1 MRKRFLMVLFSVF
14 VLTCWSTGLI
24 WAQGQEAPKAPAP
37 AAVAPAPEAAKP
49 ATPAATPEAPKE
61 ATPAAEA
68 PKPAAPPVTTAAP
81 PAAPKPAAPAAGT
94 MSKLE
99 QAIAQTPK
107 GTGKGE
113 INSAAPQ
120 GFMGIPGAPSHFWL
134 WYILWGTWVGWIFS
148 SVGAFGGVM
157 AGVGHISVFGL
168 SDYAGTFKKNSPALN
183 KLLTDSIR
191 TSNQYL
197 VGLSALISSFTY
209 WRMGRLVLPLGLCLA
224 AGGVLAGYLVPLLTV
239 GKMDVSLYVGFFG
252 IIVFAVA
259 FVLFYETTEK
269 GQASKKAAKAAAKAF
284 EDVHIRKCAID
295 EGGEHAC
302 GVQVKHWGLSKIAF
316 TFYGQEFSFNPIWP
330 ILGGFVINGI
340 SALIGVGGGFLYV
353 PFLTSV
359 AGLPMFI
366 VAGTSALAVLVGMI
380 VNIFNM
386 MVVHSVPV
394 DFTLITTELIGIAIG
409 SVLGPITSKK
419 IPEVWLKRLFVLLA
433 IYVGIG
439 YITKGFMGKSILP
452 GM

>member
-1 MRKRFLMVLFSVF
+1 MRTLHLLTSDHWPLTTFLSRA
-14 VLTCWSTGLI
+14 SS
-24 WAQGQEAPKAPAP
+24 GQAP
-37 AAVAPAPEAAKP
+37 AALAKFSTQEDFMRNKTVLIIFFLGILAVVATLALAEPSWAGKLEEAIAKTPQGAGKGMIDPSAKP
-49 ATPAATPEAPKE
+49 
-61 ATPAAEA
+61 
-68 PKPAAPPVTTAAP
+68 
-81 PAAPKPAAPAAGT
+81 
-94 MSKLE
+94 
-99 QAIAQTPK
+99 
-107 GTGKGE
+107 
-113 INSAAPQ
+113 

-148 SVGAFGGVM
+148 SVGAFGGIM

-168 SDYAGTFKKNSPALN
+168 SDYATTFKKTSPTLN

-209 WRMGRLVLPLGLCLA
+209 YRMGRLVLPLGLCLA
-224 AGGVLAGYLVPLLTV
+224 IGGILAGYLVPLLTV

-259 FVLFYETTEK
+259 FVLFYETTER
-269 GQASKKAAKAAAKAF
+269 GQAKRKAARAAAKAF
-284 EDVHIRKCAID
+284 EDAHIKKTSEVSA
-295 EGGEHAC
+295 EHLK
-302 GVQVKHWGLSKIAF
+302 GVQVTKWGLANITF
-316 TFYGQEFSFNPIWP
+316 TFYGVEFSFNTIWP
-330 ILGGFVINGI
+330 LLGGFVINGI

-359 AGLPMFI
+359 SRLPMFI

-386 MVVHSVPV
+386 MVVRQVPV
-394 DFTLITTELIGIAIG
+394 DFVLIFTELIGIAIG
-409 SVLGPITSKK
+409 SVLGPMTSKK
-419 IPEVWLKRLFVLLA
+419 IPEVWLKRLFVVLA

-439 YITKGFMGKSILP
+439 YLTKGFMGKSILP

>member
-1 MRKRFLMVLFSVF
+1 MRKISLLLLMLFTLIVLFGGGAF
-14 VLTCWSTGLI
+14 
-24 WAQGQEAPKAPAP
+24 GQEAAKPAAP
-37 AAVAPAPEAAKP
+37 AAAPPATSAAPATPQAAPPATAPEAAKPSAAEPAKAAPAPEAAKP
-49 ATPAATPEAPKE
+49 EPK
-61 ATPAAEA
+61 
-68 PKPAAPPVTTAAP
+68 
-81 PAAPKPAAPAAGT
+81 G
-94 MSKLE
+94 KLAD
-99 QAIAQTPK
+99 AIAKTPK

-113 INSAAPQ
+113 INLEAQ
-120 GFMGIPGAPSHFWL
+120 KGFMGIPGAPSTLWL

-148 SVGAFGGVM
+148 SVGAFGGIM

-168 SDYAGTFKKNSPALN
+168 SDYAKGFKQSSPTLN

-209 WRMGRLVLPLGLCLA
+209 WKMGRLVMPLALSLA
-224 AGGVLAGYLVPLLTV
+224 VGGIIAGYIVPLLTV
-239 GKMDVSLYVGFFG
+239 GKLSVSTYVGFFG

-269 GQASKKAAKAAAKAF
+269 GQAKRKEAKAAAKAF
-284 EDVHIRKCAID
+284 EDAHIKKS
-295 EGGEHAC
+295 GEASAEHLK
-302 GVQVKHWGLSKIAF
+302 GVQVTHWSLTRIKF
-316 TFYGQEFSFNPIWP
+316 TFYGAEFSFNPLWP

-366 VAGTSALAVLVGMI
+366 VAGTSALAVLVGMV

-386 MVVHSVPV
+386 MVVHNVPV
-394 DFTLITTELIGIAIG
+394 DFLLIGTELIGIAIG
-409 SVLGPITSKK
+409 SVLGPVTSKK
-419 IPEVWLKRLFVLLA
+419 IPEIWLKRIFVILA

-439 YITKGFMGKSILP
+439 YVTKGFLGHSILP

>member
-1 MRKRFLMVLFSVF
+1 
-14 VLTCWSTGLI
+14 
-24 WAQGQEAPKAPAP
+24 
-37 AAVAPAPEAAKP
+37 
-49 ATPAATPEAPKE
+49 
-61 ATPAAEA
+61 
-68 PKPAAPPVTTAAP
+68 
-81 PAAPKPAAPAAGT
+81 
-94 MSKLE
+94 
-99 QAIAQTPK
+99 
-107 GTGKGE
+107 
-113 INSAAPQ
+113 
-120 GFMGIPGAPSHFWL
+120 
-134 WYILWGTWVGWIFS
+134 
-148 SVGAFGGVM
+148 M

-168 SDYAGTFKKNSPALN
+168 SDYAKGFKQSSPTLN

-197 VGLSALISSFTY
+197 VGLSGLISSFTY
-209 WRMGRLVLPLGLCLA
+209 WNMGRLVMPLALCLA
-224 AGGVLAGYLVPLLTV
+224 AGGILAGYLVPLLTV
-239 GKMDVSLYVGFFG
+239 GKMDVSTYVGFFG

-269 GQASKKAAKAAAKAF
+269 GQAKRKAAKAAAKAF
-284 EDVHIRKCAID
+284 EDANIKKS
-295 EGGEHAC
+295 GEATAEQLK
-302 GVQVKHWGLSKIAF
+302 GVEVTHWGLTRIKF
-316 TFYGQEFSFNPIWP
+316 TFYGGEFSFNPLWP

-340 SALIGVGGGFLYV
+340 SALIGVGGGFMYV

-366 VAGTSALAVLVGMI
+366 VAGTSALAVLIGMI

-394 DFTLITTELIGIAIG
+394 DFVLIATELIGIAIG

-419 IPEVWLKRLFVLLA
+419 IPEIWLKRLFIVVA

-439 YITKGFMGKSILP
+439 YVTKGFLGHSILP